1 MKLLGTV
8 LLALGCGIFCVGHIA
23 GERRKTKVL
32 QEMAQAVSFMAGE
45 IRCSLMPLPR
55 LVGLCR
61 QKCGREAAVFFRA
74 VEDALSGGETLQ
86 QAWEKGCLALD
97 LPEGVG
103 KEAIAALGSA
113 FSHDE
118 EAVLRQLDET
128 QRRLKGE
135 AAQRKSAQREK
146 EKLYAAL
153 CFSAA
158 GLLWLTVI

>member
-8 LLALGCGIFCVGHIA
+8 LLALGCGMFCADHISA
-23 GERRKTKVL
+23 ERRKTKAL

-55 LVGLCR
+55 LVRLCR
-61 QKCGREAAVFFRA
+61 EKCGREAAGFFRA
-74 VEDALSGGETLQ
+74 VEKALSEGESLE
-86 QAWEKGCLALD
+86 QAWGKGSLALE
-97 LPEGVG
+97 LPEGG
-103 KEAIAALGSA
+103 KETVAALGSA
-113 FSHDE
+113 FGHDE
-118 EAVLRQLDET
+118 EAVLRQLDEA
-128 QRRLKGE
+128 QRQLRAE

-146 EKLYAAL
+146 EKLCAAL